1 MEGYGVAY
9 GAITVINAF
18 ATGIGAAIGVDL
30 KVEVYIKKSL
40 ETRIETYYRGKPL
53 SLDLGLVKKILDIFR
68 DIHGFKD
75 RVKVYIDSEIP
86 PEKGLKSSSAV
97 ANALIL
103 ALYDYLDIEFGER
116 EILELNVSASLKSGV
131 SLTGALDDAAASL
144 IGGLVVTDNIGRRI
158 LLHKDIG
165 EYDVLITYP
174 ERRIA
179 TSSFRDVDFSPI
191 KGLIHDITNLLL
203 EGEWETA
210 MTLNG
215 FVYTV
220 FLGYDT
226 KPIHLA
232 LRGGVEAVSLSG
244 KGPAYAAVT
253 GDLEI
258 LRKKWEKLGWR
269 LIVSS
274 TR

>member
-9 GAITVINAF
+9 GAITVVNAF
-18 ATGIGAAIGVDL
+18 ATGVGAAIGVDL
-30 KVEVYIKKSL
+30 KVETYVKKSR
-40 ETRIETYYRGKPL
+40 ETRIETYYRGNPL
-53 SLDLGLVKKILDIFR
+53 SVNIGLVKKILEIFR
-68 DIHGFKD
+68 DIHGFMD
-75 RVKVYIDSEIP
+75 EVKICIDSEIP

-103 ALYDYLDIEFGER
+103 ALYNYLDIEARER
-116 EILELNVSASLKSGV
+116 DVLKLNVSASLSSGV

-144 IGGLVVTDNIGRRI
+144 IGGLVVTDNVGKRI
-158 LLHKDIG
+158 LLHEDIG
-165 EYDVLITYP
+165 EYDVLIAYP

-179 TSSFRDVDFSPI
+179 TGAFRDMDFSPI
-191 KGLIHDITNLLL
+191 KGLMHGITNLLL
-203 EGEWETA
+203 EGDWKTA

-232 LRGGVEAVSLSG
+232 LRSGVEAVSLSG

-253 GDLEI
+253 KDLEV
-258 LRKKWEKLGWR
+258 LRKKWEELDWE
-269 LIVSS
+269 LVVSR